1 MLSHN
6 YFTELIKQIFIDFHQ
21 KLDVQS
27 VGADVLRQELS
38 L

>member
-1 MLSHN
+1 MLNHN
-6 YFTELIKQIFIDFHQ
+6 HFTELIQQFFIDFYQ
-21 KLDVQS
+21 KLDVQC